1 MESDEVFFDGRLQR
15 RQRDQKRPQRGL
27 GFRPGMQVELSRV
40 SAHARALPQAPR
52 AAWEREFSCPRAD
65 SSQTPRDAGQHSPL
79 RKGYGHRRLTP
90 GAPDS
95 MLSVF
100 GKSSHFIPTHPQ
112 GPHSPEGQ
120 TKPKRVSQVFTNEGS
135 SQLTPRSVCHQ
146 RPFLEVN
153 SFEV

>member
-1 MESDEVFFDGRLQR
+1 M
-15 RQRDQKRPQRGL
+15 
-27 GFRPGMQVELSRV
+27 ELSGV

-120 TKPKRVSQVFTNEGS
+120 TKPRESAKCSPMKGALNSHPDLSATKDRFSRSTLLRYSFHIIEGTR
-135 SQLTPRSVCHQ
+135 LVCTA
-146 RPFLEVN
+146 
-153 SFEV
+153 